1 MTSSHARAP
10 RSRGAVVW
18 LWVVAGVLVLAVAAV
33 AAVLLTNRGG
43 AAEEPKPSAVTLP
56 APTPT
61 VSAIPKVDGSDF
73 YDGLPATVLAF
84 ALSQVAPGDVLLG
97 AGALEGYQLDY
108 TDGAQTVTVLAGQ
121 WPTAEEASAAA
132 AILVTAASDG
142 AAAEPTTAPVEVD
155 GTEVGTAT
163 TIEHDGTTTIV
174 WTNGTA
180 VLQASGPSAAV
191 PDLYT
196 AYAM

>member
-1 MTSSHARAP
+1 MTETHARGRRQP
-10 RSRGAVVW
+10 PLW
-18 LWVVAGVLVLAVAAV
+18 LWIAAGVLAVGLATVIA
-33 AAVLLTNRGG
+33 LLLGNRGG
-43 AAEEPKPSAVTLP
+43 GPVPEAEVVTLP
-56 APTPT
+56 VPTPT
-61 VSAIPKVDGSDF
+61 VSAIARDPGTPF
-73 YDGLPATVLAF
+73 YDALPSEVLAF
-84 ALSQVAPGDVLLG
+84 ALSASADSPEMLD